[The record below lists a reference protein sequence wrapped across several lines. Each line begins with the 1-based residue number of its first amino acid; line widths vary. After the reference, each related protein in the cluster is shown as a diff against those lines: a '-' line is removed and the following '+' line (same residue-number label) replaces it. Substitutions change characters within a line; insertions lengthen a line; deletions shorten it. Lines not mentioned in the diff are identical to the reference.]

1 MSLQLSDIVV
11 IGAVRTPMGRFGGT
25 LKDVASYDLG
35 AAAIKEALRR
45 AGIRGEDVSEVIYGS
60 CRQAGNGPNPSRTA
74 SLRAGIP
81 KHISTNTINMACPS
95 GMKCVHLATEAL
107 RLGDSD
113 IVVAGGMDSM
123 STIPYLLKGV
133 RWQGFRMGPKTI
145 EDGWSDS
152 IDPTTGQGM
161 GDTAENLVEKYG
173 LKREDLD
180 NFAVSS
186 HLKAARAQKE
196 GLFDEE
202 IVGLEVPPASKKD
215 KPIQFAKDET
225 IRYDANTE
233 QMGKLPPAFRK
244 GGCVTAG
251 NSCGM
256 SDGACAVVVT
266 SREKAKA
273 IGAKPLFSFIS
284 FAQAAVEPATMG
296 EGPGIV
302 IPMALKKAGMT
313 LSDMDLFEINEAFA
327 AQVLTNIRELNL
339 DTSKLNI
346 HGGAVAL
353 GHPTGISG
361 CRILITGYHALKAV
375 NKEILCASICGGGGV
390 TTAMIIRR
398 ES

>member
-1 MSLQLSDIVV
+1 MSLELSDIVV

-25 LKDVASYDLG
+25 IKDVPSYELG
-35 AAAIKEALRR
+35 AAAIREALRR
-45 AGIRGEDVSEVIYGS
+45 AGVQGSDVSEVIYGS

-74 SLRAGIP
+74 SLKAGIP
-81 KHISTNTINMACPS
+81 IHISTNTINMACPS

-123 STIPYLLKGV
+123 STIPYLLKGA
-133 RWQGFRMGPKTI
+133 RWQGFKMGPKI
-145 EDGWSDS
+145 LEDGWSDS

-180 NFAVSS
+180 QFAVSS

-202 IVGLEVPPASKKD
+202 IISIEVPAASKKD
-215 KPIQFAKDET
+215 KPVQFSKDET
-225 IRYDANTE
+225 IRYDANVE
-233 QMGKLPPAFRK
+233 QMAKLPPAFRK
-244 GGCVTAG
+244 GGSVTAG

-266 SREKAKA
+266 TRERAKA
-273 IGAKPLFSFIS
+273 IGAKPLFSFVS
-284 FAQAAVEPATMG
+284 FAQAAVEPSTMG

-313 LSDMDLFEINEAFA
+313 LGDMDLIEINEAFA
-327 AQVLTNIRELNL
+327 AQVLTNIQTLKL
-339 DTSKLNI
+339 DTAKLNI
-346 HGGAVAL
+346 HGSAIAL

-361 CRILITGYHALKAV
+361 CRILITGYHALKTTG
-375 NKEILCASICGGGGV
+375 KEMLCASICGGGGV

-398 ES
+398 EL